1 MNIGTENYYIN
12 HTILMLLIII
22 FIFVV
27 YIVFWFTT
35 MEPFINEYKYI
46 KMELGRSYDKER
58 YRYWKKE
65 LNKLYL
71 RYIPFI
77 GRFFR

>member
-1 MNIGTENYYIN
+1 MNTGIENYYIN
-12 HTILMLLIII
+12 RTVLLMLIILFI
-22 FIFVV
+22 FIV

-46 KMELGRSYDKER
+46 KMEIGRSFDEER
-58 YRYWKKE
+58 YQYWKKE
-65 LNKLYL
+65 LRRLYL
-71 RYIPFI
+71 RYLPFI